1 MLSVQNLVKRYE
13 TEAGQPAGG
22 VFGVSFDVKPG
33 EMFTLLGPSGCG
45 KTTTLRCVAG
55 LELPDSGSIALA
67 EKQLFDGSSGAT
79 IPMYNRD
86 IGMVF
91 QSYAIW
97 PHMSVF
103 ENAAYPLR
111 VSRAVRYARADI
123 EKRVDRVL
131 EIVGLAR
138 YKSRSATKLSG
149 GQQQRLAFARA
160 LVREPQLLLL
170 DEPLSNLDAQLREQ
184 MRGELKR
191 IQLEWGVTTIYVTH
205 DQAEA
210 MAISDRIAVL
220 NQGLIMQV
228 GTPDEI
234 YDVPNSEFV
243 AHFIGRTNLFHGK
256 LEAAVEAGEAGTVS
270 SEIGPIRCRFS
281 SRSTAG
287 QDVSFVVRP
296 ENVELQRSDG
306 KAAATLEN
314 LIEGQVTGRVYLG
327 EVAEYT
333 VDLGGRFKLLA
344 RTHPG
349 LGITTGDRVRV
360 RLPAERT
367 IAISA

>member
-1 MLSVQNLVKRYE
+1 MLRVENLVKRFA
-13 TEAGQPAGG
+13 TDASQPAGG
-22 VFGVSFDVKPG
+22 VFGVGFEVKPG

-55 LELPDSGSIALA
+55 LEQPDRGLITLGQTPIYDAASGR
-67 EKQLFDGSSGAT
+67 T
-79 IPMYNRD
+79 VPMYDRD

-111 VSRAVRYARADI
+111 VSRRQRYTRADI
-123 EKRVDRVL
+123 VSRVDRVL
-131 EIVGLAR
+131 ATVGLE
-138 YKSRSATKLSG
+138 KFKDRSATQLSG
-149 GQQQRLAFARA
+149 GQQQRLALARA
-160 LVREPQLLLL
+160 LVREPKLLLL

-191 IQLEWGVTTIYVTH
+191 IQLEWGVTTVYVTH

-220 NQGLIMQV
+220 NQGEIMQV
-228 GTPDEI
+228 GTPDDI
-234 YDVPNSEFV
+234 YEMPRSEFV
-243 AHFIGRTNLFHGK
+243 ANFIGRTNLFRGK
-256 LEAAVEAGEAGTVS
+256 LDAAVDAGGAGIVR
-270 SEIGPIRCRFS
+270 SELGPIRCRFAARS
-281 SRSTAG
+281 SAG

-296 ENVELQRSDG
+296 ENVVLARAEGAGAPGENDVDG
-306 KAAATLEN
+306 R
-314 LIEGQVTGRVYLG
+314 IDGRVYQG
-327 EVAEYT
+327 EVAEYSI
-333 VDLGGRFKLLA
+333 DLDGRFRLLA
-344 RTHPG
+344 RAHPGIG
-349 LGITTGDRVRV
+349 LGIGDRVRV

-367 IAISA
+367 IAICA